1 MADEPIDPPP
11 AEPAGEATKP
21 DAASAAEAP
30 PAPVDAPASEPA
42 SSAAPEETGAARD
55 PGEPTPP
62 GGIPRAFGGDE
73 DALDIA
79 RGEVTDED
87 LDGLEAAI
95 DSLDFA
101 TRKAAPARQTRLEAL
116 VARLQ
121 DVTDQIRQGVR
132 RAAPDRQPL
141 TEEQQA
147 RYQALV
153 DEGVAAG
160 EGGDLPAARGKLE
173 EAARLDPDG
182 IDALFNLG
190 VVYGLIAHREIA
202 KGEFYDDYVRDEVFV
217 EKAKICYDRVLEREP
232 RHMASLKN
240 LATLYAMREERDLA
254 RDYLRR
260 LLEVA
265 PQDDGERQ
273 LLEEARQ
280 QLAELGAE

>member
-1 MADEPIDPPP
+1 MADEPIDPPS
-11 AEPAGEATKP
+11 AEPAAAPAP
-21 DAASAAEAP
+21 DAAPAAATDAGP
-30 PAPVDAPASEPA
+30 ADPAQAADPAP
-42 SSAAPEETGAARD
+42 AARAAG

-62 GGIPRAFGGDE
+62 GGIPRAFDGDE
-73 DALDIA
+73 DALDVA
-79 RGEVTDED
+79 RGEVTDDD

-95 DSLDFA
+95 DAIDFA

-116 VARLQ
+116 GARLQ
-121 DVTDQIRQGVR
+121 DIADQIRQGVR

-141 TEEQQA
+141 TAEQQA
-147 RYQALV
+147 RYQALI
-153 DEGVAAG
+153 DEGIAAG
-160 EGGDLPAARGKLE
+160 EGGDLPAARKKLE

-182 IDALFNLG
+182 IEGLFNLG

-217 EKAKICYDRVLEREP
+217 EKAKICYDRVLERDP
-232 RHMASLKN
+232 RHLSSLKN

-273 LLEEARQ
+273 LLDEARQ